1 MKIVIL
7 IALAV
12 MALLVLIN
20 GIGMLVIYFVSLVF
34 PGLSVLQMWIF
45 SGLLTIALLVL
56 LTRIYGDTDE
66 AMSPLITA
74 NIVLLVG
81 LAIMKYGFH
90 SGIPD
95 QIATRYLPF

>member
-20 GIGMLVIYFVSLVF
+20 GLGMLAMYFVSLVF

-45 SGLLTIALLVL
+45 SGLLTIAFIMLYARRQTDLYLVYYLGTSLLHFLFDGWIWKVRRPEL
-56 LTRIYGDTDE
+56 RR
-66 AMSPLITA
+66 PLGVA
-74 NIVLLVG
+74 
-81 LAIMKYGFH
+81 
-90 SGIPD
+90 
-95 QIATRYLPF
+95 